1 MQCPEPWNAVKQA
14 QQLINYYQK
23 EEAISHAEWALNNCV
38 KESTK
43 QFWREVLI
51 ELNKPL

>member
-1 MQCPEPWNAVKQA
+1 MQCPEPWNAVKQSN
-14 QQLINYYQK
+14 QLIDYYGK
-23 EEAISHAEWALNNCV
+23 DEAISHAEWALNNCV

-43 QFWREVLI
+43 QFWREVLL